1 MGGGL
6 GAVGDNG
13 HVDILI
19 AWRPDL
25 MLSAD
30 ALAAGIAL
38 AVL

>member
-1 MGGGL
+1 
-6 GAVGDNG
+6 
-13 HVDILI
+13 VDILI